1 MTESEYKQLQE
12 AFKPVKTVDK
22 VQRINN
28 DIDEINSILSTFPFD
43 AETARRK
50 ILSVNA
56 EHLDNRLFYLLL
68 NPPMGQTISVYNA
81 PSDGLINDLIWKK
94 DYLKIKGDAKTLDE
108 TIQQLNSQYKHNL

>member
-1 MTESEYKQLQE
+1 MTEAEYKQLQE
-12 AFKPVKTVDK
+12 AFKPVKTVDEVK
-22 VQRINN
+22 KIND

-94 DYLKIKGDAKTLDE
+94 DYLKIKADAKTLDE
-108 TIQQLNSQYKHNL
+108 TIQQLSSQYKHNL